1 MSKETLKLLP
11 AGDNDLID
19 VERLVKIVTG
29 REYRSL
35 SQTEVITAL
44 RLYYDMKRLGCYS
57 VI

>member
-1 MSKETLKLLP
+1 MSKETFKLLP

-35 SQTEVITAL
+35 SQAEVITAL